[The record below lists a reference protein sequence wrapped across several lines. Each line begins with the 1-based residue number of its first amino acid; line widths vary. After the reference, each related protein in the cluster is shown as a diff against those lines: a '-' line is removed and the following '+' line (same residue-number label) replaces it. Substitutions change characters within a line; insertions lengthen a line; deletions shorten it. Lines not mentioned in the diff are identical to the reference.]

1 MTSHDEYL
9 ELAAAAVD
17 FELSPAERA
26 ALDGHL
32 VDCVACRRRIVGL
45 ESDQREI
52 RHLTAYELDP
62 ATTARIRGHVLSR
75 QRPQRSAMRLL
86 AIAAV
91 LAVLAVASI
100 AIGSAL
106 LRRDRTD
113 LTVVQPSLPPLELPE
128 EEPAL
133 LQANSLADVIVPDLR
148 VRTAPTVDD
157 TKSAKLEPLLGRGT
171 QLRILEGPVTADDYD
186 WYRVEA
192 IGWPH
197 RGWVAAADHDGVP
210 WIRSQTTVPTVAP
223 TFAPAEAALIAG
235 LRPDA
240 AIDCAPRRTRL
251 PTRALTGVE
260 CRVNAA
266 VVKRIGLYGFHDARD
281 AALTYLERMASY
293 GVAPA
298 TGDCAA
304 RTEGDRAWQAGDGTA
319 GPEANRVFFDKSG
332 PWVVGRIGCFH
343 DENGKANVRVTCGS
357 TYVGILGR
365 DDDLADVDRWA
376 RSSPSGPVAAG
387 DPPGICPV
395 GS

>member
-1 MTSHDEYL
+1 MTGHDEFL
-9 ELAAAAVD
+9 ELAAAAID
-17 FELSPAERA
+17 FELSASERA

-32 VDCVACRRRIVGL
+32 ADCVACRRQIVGF
-45 ESDQREI
+45 EADQREI
-52 RHLTAYELDP
+52 RHLPAFELAP
-62 ATTARIRGHVLSR
+62 ATTARIRGRVLSR
-75 QRPQRSAMRLL
+75 QRPERSAMRLL

-91 LAVLAVASI
+91 LAVLAVTAL
-100 AIGSAL
+100 AVGSAL
-106 LRRDRTD
+106 LRRAPTD

-133 LQANSLADVIVPDLR
+133 FQPNSLADVIVTDLR
-148 VRTAPTVDD
+148 VRTEPTVDD

-171 QLRILEGPVTADDYD
+171 QLRILEGPVSADDYD

-210 WIRSQTTVPTVAP
+210 WIRSQSAVATAAP
-223 TFAPAEAALIAG
+223 TFSPAEAALIAG

-240 AIDCAPRRTRL
+240 AIGCAPRRTRL
-251 PTRALTGVE
+251 PTRAVSGVE

-281 AALTYLERMASY
+281 AAMTYLERLASY

-304 RTEGDRAWQAGDGTA
+304 RTEGDRAWQPGDGTA
-319 GPEANRVFFDKSG
+319 GPEAGRVFFDKSG

-343 DENGKANVRVTCGS
+343 DENGKANARVTCGS
-357 TYVGILGR
+357 IYVGILGR

-376 RSSPSGPVAAG
+376 RSLPGSAVAAG
-387 DPPGICPV
+387 ERPGICPS
-395 GS
+395 GT

>member
-1 MTSHDEYL
+1 MTTHDQFL
-9 ELAAAAVD
+9 ELAAAAID
-17 FELSPAERA
+17 FELSPSERA
-26 ALDGHL
+26 ALDSHL
-32 VDCVACRRRIVGL
+32 AECVTCRRRIAGL
-45 ESDQREI
+45 EADQRGI
-52 RHLTAYELDP
+52 RQLPAYELAP

-75 QRPQRSAMRLL
+75 QRPQRSGMRLL
-86 AIAAV
+86 AIAAL

-100 AIGSAL
+100 AVGSAL
-106 LRRDRTD
+106 LRRDRSD

-133 LQANSLADVIVPDLR
+133 LPVNSLADVIVPDLR
-148 VRTAPTVDD
+148 VRTEPTVDD

-210 WIRSQTTVPTVAP
+210 WIRSETAVATAAS

-266 VVKRIGLYGFHDARD
+266 VVKRIGLYGFRDDRD
-281 AALTYLERMASY
+281 AALTYLERLASY
-293 GVAPA
+293 GVSPA
-298 TGDCAA
+298 TGDCSA
-304 RTEGDRAWQAGDGTA
+304 RTEGDRAWRTGDGKA
-319 GPEANRVFFDKSG
+319 GPDRLFFDKSG

-343 DENGKANVRVTCGS
+343 DENGKANVRVTCGP

-365 DDDLADVDRWA
+365 DDDLADVERWA
-376 RSSPSGPVAAG
+376 WSSPAGLVAAG
-387 DPPGICPV
+387 DPPGICPA
-395 GS
+395 GR

>member
-1 MTSHDEYL
+1 MTVHDQFL
-9 ELAAAAVD
+9 ELAAAAID
-17 FELSPAERA
+17 FELSPSERA
-26 ALDGHL
+26 AIDGHL
-32 VDCVACRRRIVGL
+32 ADCVACCRRVIGL
-45 ESDQREI
+45 NADQRDI
-52 RHLTAYELDP
+52 RHLPAFELAP
-62 ATTARIRGHVLSR
+62 AAAARIRGRVTSR
-75 QRPQRSAMRLL
+75 QRQERSTLRLL
-86 AIAAV
+86 AIAAM
-91 LAVLAVASI
+91 LAILTLTAVAV
-100 AIGSAL
+100 GSEL
-106 LRRDRTD
+106 LRRDRNN
-113 LTVVQPSLPPLELPE
+113 LTVVQPSLTPLELPE

-133 LQANSLADVIVPDLR
+133 LQAGSLADVIVTDLR

-197 RGWVAAADHDGVP
+197 RGWVAAADHDGLP
-210 WIRSQTTVPTVAP
+210 WIRSDSATTTVPP

-251 PTRALTGVE
+251 PTRAVAGVE

-266 VVKRIGLYGFHDARD
+266 VVKRIGLYGFRDARD
-281 AALTYLERMASY
+281 AALTYLERLLSY

-304 RTEGDRAWQAGDGTA
+304 RTEGDRAWQPGDGTA
-319 GPEANRVFFDKSG
+319 GPEAARVSLGSNG

-343 DENGKANVRVTCGS
+343 DENGKANARVTCGS

-376 RSSPSGPVAAG
+376 RSSPDGPVAAG
-387 DPPGICPV
+387 EPPGICPR
-395 GS
+395 GT